1 MKPEQTINKFRAGNH
16 LIAIYFDDNS
26 RYVMVVESN
35 ATYGKEW
42 AFTDYNK
49 ALAVAEW
56 LCSLSD
62 YQRDVV
68 ILEVSQ

>member
-1 MKPEQTINKFRAGNH
+1 MQPEQIITKLRAGSH
-16 LIAIYFDDNS
+16 KIAIYFDDS
-26 RYVMVVESN
+26 RYVMALERDAN
-35 ATYGKEW
+35 YGREW
-42 AFTDYNK
+42 AFVDYDR

-68 ILEVSQ
+68 CLEQK